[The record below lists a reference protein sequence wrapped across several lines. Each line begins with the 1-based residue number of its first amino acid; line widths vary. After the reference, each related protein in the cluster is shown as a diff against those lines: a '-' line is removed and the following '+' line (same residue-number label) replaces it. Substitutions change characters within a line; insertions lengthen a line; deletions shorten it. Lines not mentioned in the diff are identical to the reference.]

1 MAGTNLTM
9 LSRVHPTEWM
19 ILGLIVLGLGL
30 ITYIVG
36 EHAGAET
43 VVQRATVVN
52 TFYEGRRTGVGV
64 GPSSSGGTATVVT
77 SSGPSYNLL
86 LEFTDGSREIV
97 KTNKVTLSFVTTGLD
112 YDFYCSYGYFSGSIL
127 RCIR

>member
-1 MAGTNLTM
+1 MDGINHL
-9 LSRVHPTEWM
+9 EWM
-19 ILGLIVLGLGL
+19 ILGLTVLGLGL

-43 VVQRATVVN
+43 KVQRATVVN

-64 GPSSSGGTATVVT
+64 GPSSSGGTTTVVT
-77 SSGPSYNLL
+77 SSGPSYHML
-86 LEFTDGSREIV
+86 LEFSDGSREIV
-97 KTNKVTLSFVTTGLD
+97 KTNKFTLSCVTTGLD
-112 YDFYCSYGYFSGSIL
+112 YDFYCSYGYFSDSIL